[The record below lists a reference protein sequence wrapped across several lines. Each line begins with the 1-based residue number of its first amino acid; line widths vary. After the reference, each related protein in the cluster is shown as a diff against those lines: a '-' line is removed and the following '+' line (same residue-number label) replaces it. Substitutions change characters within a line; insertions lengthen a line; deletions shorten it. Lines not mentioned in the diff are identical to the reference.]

1 MGIERRR
8 QITALSSLTTT
19 HEGCRGA
26 SYRDGGRMSR
36 DGDETAYESPY
47 ATFSRR

>member
-19 HEGCRGA
+19 HEGCRRA